1 MSVPPYAPVQ
11 GFTLDGETCAMLCAM
26 FRLSARM
33 AARRRA
39 FALLAVVVLVWCQI
53 AASAQG
59 GALLRPDAGGA
70 HAALTV
76 TKAADMAGMAGC
88 QAAPDEHGPS
98 TSHCASDHATS
109 DHAKVPVIAALPPAL
124 PFALIYAIERGP
136 VELVRYRVPQGR
148 GPPRSR
154 LCCWLI

>member
-1 MSVPPYAPVQ
+1 
-11 GFTLDGETCAMLCAM
+11 MLT
-26 FRLSARM
+26 
-33 AARRRA
+33 RRHA
-39 FALLAVVVLVWCQI
+39 LALLAMLVLVWCQI
-53 AASAQG
+53 AASAQP
-59 GALLRPDAGGA
+59 GAFFRLDGAGVVS
-70 HAALTV
+70 AATV
-76 TKAADMAGMAGC
+76 TKAADMAGMVGC
-88 QAAPDEHGPS
+88 QGASDEQGLS

-124 PFALIYAIERGP
+124 PFALVYAVERGP